1 MKKIIKHYPMTDQLI
16 VRRGYICA
24 RGINFEIISTVFD
37 QTLELFRQS
46 YVLCF
51 ILFYIPFCHYH
62 CEKVYIFWP
71 RSDALYSVQDGIS
84 QNLKMVNSYNFVFV

>member
-1 MKKIIKHYPMTDQLI
+1 MTDRLI
-16 VRRGYICA
+16 VRRGYICV

-37 QTLELFRQS
+37 QTLELFRQT

-71 RSDALYSVQDGIS
+71 RSDALYSLEDTKRVIRKSTKYCG
-84 QNLKMVNSYNFVFV
+84 